1 MPAPFTSVPAISACS
16 LTLLCSSV
24 HDPTRSQY
32 CYDPDWIAANPEL
45 YERRIQESL
54 GSRRPAKTVALQQRA
69 IGRYDVREA
78 LARLPS
84 SLPVLVIHGS
94 RDLAVYPNAKD
105 EILAAVK
112 HGKLAHCPRQDFG
125 HNWYDYFGLE
135 FWRGTIGSFLDAPPS
150 EREQA
155 KSKL

>member
-1 MPAPFTSVPAISACS
+1 MRCMHPDTPV
-16 LTLLCSSV
+16 L
-24 HDPTRSQY
+24 QY

-69 IGRYDVREA
+69 IGRYDVRDA
-78 LARLPS
+78 LPHLPS

-94 RDLAVYPNAKD
+94 RDLAVYPDAED
-105 EILAAVK
+105 EILGAIRHA
-112 HGKLAHCPRQDFG
+112 KLAPCPRTDFG

-135 FWRGTIGSFLDAPPS
+135 FWRDTIGTFLDGQPS
-150 EREQA
+150 EQA
-155 KSKL
+155 KSRL